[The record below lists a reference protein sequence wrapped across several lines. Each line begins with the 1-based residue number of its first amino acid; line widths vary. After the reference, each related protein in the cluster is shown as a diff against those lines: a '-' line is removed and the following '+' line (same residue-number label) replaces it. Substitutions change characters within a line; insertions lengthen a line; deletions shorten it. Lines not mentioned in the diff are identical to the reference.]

1 MEVRNNYVDPPI
13 MERFVS
19 TDAFNHVFK
28 VNGRE
33 VEVMLTRKPD
43 LNTIDGQSID
53 DIAISDTDI
62 KVGRSKIC
70 KVMKMLIQG

>member
-1 MEVRNNYVDPPI
+1 

-53 DIAISDTDI
+53 GIGISDTDI
-62 KVGRSKIC
+62 KVGRLKIC